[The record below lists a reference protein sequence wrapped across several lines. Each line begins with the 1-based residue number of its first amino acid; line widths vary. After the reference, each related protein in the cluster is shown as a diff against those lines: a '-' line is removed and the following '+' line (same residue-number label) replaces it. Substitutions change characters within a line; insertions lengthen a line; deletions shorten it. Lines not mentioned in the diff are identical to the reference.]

1 MDNAFLGYACDV
13 LADTGKGLTGS
24 EIVKYC
30 NRFALDYNVRIPVDD
45 VKMLQINHKPQI
57 PNKRTALKMNLETF
71 ELQQQIEIIRFLSEL
86 PKLKDNEDIKE
97 LINKMN
103 VKFGLSDN
111 QELKKG
117 INETKHWLEKYQK
130 SFKVYNEALDKY
142 GKGVFQRNVLDD
154 MRLSLE
160 LLLKDLLN
168 NDASLENQWKIL
180 GKRLKDEN
188 VSKEISNVFEK
199 ILSYYGDYQNQYI
212 KHNDNVKENE
222 IELIISQTN
231 TIMQF
236 LIKTLS

>member
-1 MDNAFLGYACDV
+1 
-13 LADTGKGLTGS
+13 
-24 EIVKYC
+24 
-30 NRFALDYNVRIPVDD
+30 
-45 VKMLQINHKPQI
+45 
-57 PNKRTALKMNLETF
+57 
-71 ELQQQIEIIRFLSEL
+71 
-86 PKLKDNEDIKE
+86 
-97 LINKMN
+97 
-103 VKFGLSDN
+103 
-111 QELKKG
+111 
-117 INETKHWLEKYQK
+117 
-130 SFKVYNEALDKY
+130 
-142 GKGVFQRNVLDD
+142 

-180 GKRLKDEN
+180 AKRLKDEN